1 MDLQVI
7 ILATGERTAEVAE
20 FLAKKETENVVVIN
34 DERPFAEKLKEGFAY
49 NNNKW
54 AIMSNGD
61 LLIKP
66 GAIKS
71 LYEYA
76 EKHEDEI
83 FAAYGIIDCKFLG
96 KRYASPKIYKTSFFP
111 ALKEAVKDTIRPEA
125 SAIGG
130 LKKDGKKLHEINLLT
145 AIHDYEQ
152 YYADIY
158 IKGYVFGVKF
168 YEHVMKYRFGLWE
181 QQKRHDPDIQV
192 VIKGFE
198 DGVKHKGELKIDRA
212 FFDKAKILSNLKI
225 EEKKPIPIINNI

>member
-20 FLAKKETENVVVIN
+20 FLAKKEIQSVVLIN
-34 DERPFAEKLKEGFAY
+34 DERPFADKLKEAY
-49 NNNKW
+49 TYNSSKW
-54 AIMSNGD
+54 AIISNGD

-66 GAIKS
+66 GAIKL

-96 KRYASPKIYKTSFFP
+96 KRYASPKIYKTLFFP
-111 ALKEAVKDTIRPEA
+111 ALTKSVKDTIRPEA
-125 SAIGG
+125 SAIGR
-130 LKKDGKKLHEINLLT
+130 LKKEGKKLHEINLLT

-168 YEHVMKYRFGLWE
+168 YEHTHIVTL
-181 QQKRHDPDIQV
+181 
-192 VIKGFE
+192 
-198 DGVKHKGELKIDRA
+198 
-212 FFDKAKILSNLKI
+212 
-225 EEKKPIPIINNI
+225 